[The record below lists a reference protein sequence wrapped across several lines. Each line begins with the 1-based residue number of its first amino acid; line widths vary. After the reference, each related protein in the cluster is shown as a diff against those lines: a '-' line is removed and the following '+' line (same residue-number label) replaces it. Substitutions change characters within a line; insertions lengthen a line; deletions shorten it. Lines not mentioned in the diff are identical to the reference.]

1 MMKRR
6 SFLGAMFAACAA
18 PAIVKAGVLM
28 PVKEIALPVADVMV
42 PVADIDPFDPND
54 PGYVVFVHPDAY
66 AELVRDA
73 VIFGTGAGLYSFE
86 NVRVLKSLPPG
97 SPPHESW
104 YSPSVARQLTAQED
118 RWTTDQTMSLHEY
131 AELQRITMPK
141 PTGDTLRRAMRELM
155 NNRAP
160 MMERIEPFDFYVN
173 PRAKRI

>member
-18 PAIVKAGVLM
+18 PAIVKAEVLM
-28 PVKEIALPVADVMV
+28 PVKEIALPVDEVMV
-42 PVADIDPFDPND
+42 PVADIEPFDPGE
-54 PGYVVFVHPDAY
+54 PGYVVFVHPAMY

-73 VIFGTGAGLYSFE
+73 VVFAGAGLYSFE

-104 YSPSVARQLTAQED
+104 HSPSVARQLTAQED
-118 RWTTDQTMSLHEY
+118 RWSTDPTMSLHEY

-160 MMERIEPFDFYVN
+160 MVESIEPFDFYVN